1 MDKLPITKN
10 DYDEMLLMT
19 NFLTEFK
26 NKTNTM
32 STVQEVVFSPKKEGY
47 CITFTCNNIP
57 YAISLSVSSGI
68 ISTRLDVKY
77 LVGTK
82 KHQVLSSK
90 NENEN
95 REIIS
100 KIFSGLL

>member
-10 DYDEMLLMT
+10 DYDKMLLMT

-32 STVQEVVFSPKKEGY
+32 STVEEVVFTPKKEGY
-47 CITFTCNNIP
+47 YFTFTCNNIP

-68 ISTRLDVKY
+68 VATKLDVKY
-77 LVGTK
+77 IVGTK
-82 KHQVLSSK
+82 KHQVFSSK

-100 KIFSGLL
+100 KIFLDVL